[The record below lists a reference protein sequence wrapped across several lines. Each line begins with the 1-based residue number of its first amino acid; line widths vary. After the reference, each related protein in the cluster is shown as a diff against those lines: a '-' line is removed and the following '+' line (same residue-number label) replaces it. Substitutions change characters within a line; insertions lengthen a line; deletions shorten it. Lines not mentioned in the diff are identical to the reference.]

1 MDEQSTVLRREVFT
15 ASQQWIANF
24 NKGDVDA
31 CVAAYVPNAV
41 MEAKPFG
48 TFTGTQEIDAF
59 WRPFVSSGATGLA
72 YHEVVLQVIDELT
85 LHLSANWKMNVG
97 RGVITLEKWEKQSNG
112 QWLLTH
118 DAFEVLEQFSPNP

>member
-1 MDEQSTVLRREVFT
+1 MDDHSTVLRREVLT

-59 WRPFVSSGATGLA
+59 WRPFVSSGATGLE
-72 YHEVVLQVIDELT
+72 YHEVALQIIDELT
-85 LHLSANWKMNVG
+85 LHLTANWKMNVG

-118 DAFEVLEQFSPNP
+118 DAFEVLEQFPPNP

>member
-1 MDEQSTVLRREVFT
+1 MDERSTALRKEVLT

-31 CVAAYVPNAV
+31 CVAAYASNAV

-59 WRPFVSSGATGLA
+59 WRPFISSGATALE
-72 YHEVVLQVIDELT
+72 YQEVVLQVINELT
-85 LHLSANWKMNVG
+85 LHLSANWHMNVG
-97 RGVITLEKWEKQSNG
+97 RGVIALEKWEKQSNG

-118 DAFEVLEQFSPNP
+118 DAFEVLEQFPPNP